1 MPEHASDRT
10 DLASGRAAPAGRFR
24 TCWLAE
30 TLRLRETL
38 WGPLE
43 DAAETRQA
51 RALGGS
57 FADRLGHRARA
68 LARRENLDVTLG
80 RWSGMARLA
89 LLIMALAA
97 LLAGAGAALGALGD
111 GGRPVNVMLALA
123 ALLGLNA
130 LTFVFWLASFAFTT
144 SSQSG
149 SWLGGCWLWLTR
161 RLARGPDAALAPRA
175 LVELLERHKAL
186 RWTLGGVSHALWTL
200 ALGCAVVTL
209 LAILSTRRYSFN
221 WETTLLS
228 PDTFVWLT
236 SALGWLPVRLGF
248 AMPTPDMVRASD
260 GLAALP
266 ATAQT
271 LWSSWLIGCIV
282 TYGLIPRVA
291 ALILSLGVVRSRLR
305 RLTLDTGLPGFAE
318 LRDRLDPASE
328 RAGVDKPPGDDRVAG
343 LQPASQYSL
352 QPGQAALAGI
362 ELAPNVPWPPA
373 GLPPDVANMG
383 VIESGGQRRALLERL
398 AKASPVRLLLICDA
412 RQTPD
417 RGTINLLAELASLA
431 QETRIALAQVPKT
444 ADAQPPSSS
453 HTVSAATTPLDDVSG
468 AGEPAP
474 RTRAWLDRLQAAGFA
489 REHIIWPPRQALN
502 WLAGETLPAPAS
514 QATGT
519 KEAP

>member
-1 MPEHASDRT
+1 MPDSASKRT
-10 DLASGRAAPAGRFR
+10 WEAPKGAAPAAHFR

-51 RALGGS
+51 RAQGGS

-68 LARRENLDVTLG
+68 LAHRENLDITLG

-111 GGRPVNVMLALA
+111 GGRPVNIMLALA
-123 ALLGLNA
+123 ALLGLNV
-130 LTFVFWLASFAFTT
+130 LTFLFWLASFAV
-144 SSQSG
+144 SAGSQGG
-149 SWLGGCWLWLTR
+149 SWLGECWLWLTR

-175 LVELLERHKAL
+175 LVELLERHNAL

-236 SALGWLPVRLGF
+236 STLGWLPARLGF

-260 GLAALP
+260 GLAVLP

-282 TYGLIPRVA
+282 VYGLIPRVA
-291 ALILSLGVVRSRLR
+291 ALILSLCVARGRLR
-305 RLTLDTGLPGFAE
+305 RLVLDTGLPGFAE

-328 RAGVDKPPGDDRVAG
+328 RAGVDNPPGDDRVAS
-343 LQPASQYSL
+343 LQPPSPHQL

-398 AKASPVRLLLICDA
+398 AQAGPARLLLICDA

-417 RGTINLLAELASLA
+417 RGTVNLLAELAGLA
-431 QETRIALAQVPKT
+431 QETRVALAQVPAT
-444 ADAQPPSSS
+444 ADIQPSSAS
-453 HTVSAATTPLDDVSG
+453 QENSPLSR
-468 AGEPAP
+468 GEPDP
-474 RTRAWLDRLQAAGFA
+474 RTRAWLDRLLAAGFS

-502 WLAGETLPAPAS
+502 WLAGETQPDAACKAAVEKDGP
-514 QATGT
+514 
-519 KEAP
+519 